1 MSNIL
6 SYNKKTTGEG
16 WIQLNDQYNAD
27 EIEMISDPDGGML
40 QTPRTAIPSPFAQM
54 ELVKNAF
61 QRLSVHA
68 DLNGEAMDKKLV
80 SDALDIAQLLFN
92 YKEYNDLFH
101 IIEWNKQTQ
110 IDRLKTD
117 GQHKL
122 LGETIEMFLRQDA
135 EAFNF
140 NRLEKLYFVVYGNSV
155 IGGTSPVTL
164 FMATP
169 NAGND
174 SYDIFVEENRRI
186 FTEHRPLHERKP
198 IFVKYVYAMFT
209 AYPELKRFCHE
220 VNNYIIRDFSLLD
233 NSLRNE
239 IIREIGNPEALDV
252 ENEEK
257 AKVFLTSNY
266 DIMEEGVQALDIPFF
281 CARAVDIQKEIAKS
295 DFVIA
300 PSFDIDE
307 TQPLVLQNNLN
318 ATKSN
323 KFRYVTRDWDDTI
336 VIKPEDYALSPDKRT
351 LPATRHRYPWLTDDD
366 FLQPVIMKL
375 DYTSNH
381 ECFFDGNISTGTVET
396 DKFDFILPLKPLYF
410 KYFKVSDLWG
420 TVNGHKRFELRHKKD
435 GSSESVEAILRVP
448 VSNGSKYIKLS
459 RVYIKSSTGDLS
471 YDVQNNYGHF
481 ITVPFALS
489 IFPFIKSP
497 LLKQYNVQLIDRALG
512 QLEQHNISL
521 SFYKDNYNNILSEES
536 VTSRKRSL
544 KAEKRVG
551 TSYYKVTDSFDY
563 IKVGINADDAGNN
576 IEGIICPKW
585 AQNINGHDSYT
596 FAVDLG
602 TTNTHIEYMRESNM
616 PEPLNI
622 DSLGH
627 ERLIATLYN
636 SENILY
642 DAIMRQEFLPKCID
656 ETYGFPQRT
665 VLSES
670 EHLDA
675 RNADDIVAL
684 GDTNIPF
691 IYEKESVGYG
701 NRIVP
706 DIKWSADIAS
716 GKRIRAYITELALLM
731 RTKVILENG
740 DLRKTRLVW
749 FYPLSMKIGKI
760 RKMEEIW
767 SKTFQDV
774 FGVKADN
781 TNIIKM
787 PESVAPYYYY
797 KCSDKF
803 HGAASCVASIDIGGG
818 TSDIAVF
825 EPNSKQPIML
835 SSFRF
840 AANVLFGDGFSEI
853 PHGDTNPM
861 VVEYARYFK
870 ELFNYDD
877 DKYGELH
884 GILDD
889 ILEKRK
895 SEDVNAFF
903 FSIVQNKIIKNKDI
917 FSYNHRLGED
927 YIRKIIFIYFYAAII
942 YYVAKTMHHRRLNKP
957 RSVMF
962 SGTGSKILDI
972 IGNNEAL
979 NLITQTIFEMT
990 YNEKYDSDGFSVI
1003 IEKDEPK
1010 QITCR
1015 GALMQVRDKMGCES
1029 VYELNRLMSDLDTP
1043 MRYNH
1048 SMISKE
1054 FLTYN
1059 DMNSDDIRNEIIKS
1073 VKEFNDFFISL
1084 CDNIHVNE
1092 NFLVANKT
1100 MQAFRE
1106 LMNKNIEHHLANGWI
1121 FMNKNI
1127 DDKNDDDIIEDTVFF
1142 YPIIGIIRNNLIE
1155 NLYDKESISEIHE
1168 EGNK

>member
-1 MSNIL
+1 M
-6 SYNKKTTGEG
+6 
-16 WIQLNDQYNAD
+16 
-27 EIEMISDPDGGML
+27 
-40 QTPRTAIPSPFAQM
+40 
-54 ELVKNAF
+54 
-61 QRLSVHA
+61 
-68 DLNGEAMDKKLV
+68 
-80 SDALDIAQLLFN
+80 
-92 YKEYNDLFH
+92 
-101 IIEWNKQTQ
+101 
-110 IDRLKTD
+110 
-117 GQHKL
+117 
-122 LGETIEMFLRQDA
+122 
-135 EAFNF
+135 
-140 NRLEKLYFVVYGNSV
+140 
-155 IGGTSPVTL
+155 
-164 FMATP
+164 
-169 NAGND
+169 
-174 SYDIFVEENRRI
+174 
-186 FTEHRPLHERKP
+186 
-198 IFVKYVYAMFT
+198 
-209 AYPELKRFCHE
+209 
-220 VNNYIIRDFSLLD
+220 
-233 NSLRNE
+233 
-239 IIREIGNPEALDV
+239 
-252 ENEEK
+252 
-257 AKVFLTSNY
+257 
-266 DIMEEGVQALDIPFF
+266 
-281 CARAVDIQKEIAKS
+281 
-295 DFVIA
+295 
-300 PSFDIDE
+300 
-307 TQPLVLQNNLN
+307 
-318 ATKSN
+318 
-323 KFRYVTRDWDDTI
+323 
-336 VIKPEDYALSPDKRT
+336 
-351 LPATRHRYPWLTDDD
+351 
-366 FLQPVIMKL
+366 
-375 DYTSNH
+375 
-381 ECFFDGNISTGTVET
+381 
-396 DKFDFILPLKPLYF
+396 
-410 KYFKVSDLWG
+410 
-420 TVNGHKRFELRHKKD
+420 
-435 GSSESVEAILRVP
+435 
-448 VSNGSKYIKLS
+448 
-459 RVYIKSSTGDLS
+459 
-471 YDVQNNYGHF
+471 QNNYGHF

-563 IKVGINADDAGNN
+563 IKVGINADDVGNN

-962 SGTGSKILDI
+962 SGTGSKF
-972 IGNNEAL
+972 
-979 NLITQTIFEMT
+979 LI
-990 YNEKYDSDGFSVI
+990 
-1003 IEKDEPK
+1003 
-1010 QITCR
+1010 
-1015 GALMQVRDKMGCES
+1015 
-1029 VYELNRLMSDLDTP
+1029 
-1043 MRYNH
+1043 
-1048 SMISKE
+1048 
-1054 FLTYN
+1054 FL
-1059 DMNSDDIRNEIIKS
+1059 E
-1073 VKEFNDFFISL
+1073 
-1084 CDNIHVNE
+1084 
-1092 NFLVANKT
+1092 T
-1100 MQAFRE
+1100 MK
-1106 LMNKNIEHHLANGWI
+1106 L
-1121 FMNKNI
+1121 
-1127 DDKNDDDIIEDTVFF
+1127 
-1142 YPIIGIIRNNLIE
+1142 
-1155 NLYDKESISEIHE
+1155 
-1168 EGNK
+1168 